1 MLLAKVAAPMP
12 ELRWPAQFSL
22 DGLGDRARLHLLVPE
37 GYLVEGQLAADLLR
51 AGRGLGW
58 LRPDPYELEPDD
70 LRRLAAASEPAGTV
84 VIQQPL
90 ADPTRLGGPA
100 PALAASEVVLSPCAG
115 DRGLAVRAES
125 AVAAAG
131 HLDCPLRRDV
141 IDRLVAVT
149 GGRSA
154 VIDSVLR
161 AACLR
166 GAARQDVLAER
177 VMRAGGLAELVASVV
192 AWLLRD
198 AEPAR
203 LQALALAARLG
214 YAHEDLTALRP
225 ALREP
230 GKEPWWE
237 PLTGGWYRM
246 LPFWSTAICAL
257 RPARTPAFR
266 RRLALLAG
274 ELVGAH
280 AAREAVELSR
290 RANDRALLSDLLSET
305 DVTLTPPGPEVM
317 SAEPE
322 VMSAGPDGPPAGAG
336 GMPAGLEA
344 AWRRA
349 RAALVVGRL
358 GEALEHGRR
367 ARDLTTEP
375 EPADRIRHAL
385 RLIRRTMRARSAHK
399 RMMLLLQAMEATTW
413 PHATASATS
422 TTAPPHATTWPR
434 TAASGTGATAPAH
447 ATTWPHAT
455 ASGMGAT
462 APAHV
467 TASPHATIPPNG
479 AAPTPPTPAA
489 PPDHVATRQATTPGA
504 AAAHTR
510 PERATTSGPEGEVHN
525 VAGAAAGFGREGG
538 RADVEA
544 WLLGT
549 FRLRVGGRPV
559 EEWSG
564 KLGRSVL
571 MYLLLS
577 HPKPIRRDVVID
589 AIWPGVPEGAARNRL
604 NATMHALRADLRK
617 AAHPDRQVIVYE
629 RETYALAPGL
639 SIWLDVEEFAG
650 RCATAA
656 LLQEEDGKRGEAI
669 ARHEAARALYA
680 GDLLEDAPYLDW
692 VVPERERLSTA
703 YVDLLDGLA
712 ALYLAEGAYAKCVDT
727 CRRVLARDSCREQTH
742 RLLMRCHAR
751 QNQPHKAL
759 AQYETCR
766 RELDAVLGMTPSPET
781 HALFES
787 VRRHLTV

>member
-22 DGLGDRARLHLLVPE
+22 DGLDDRARLHLLVPE
-37 GYLVEGQLAADLLR
+37 GYLVEGRLAADLLR

-70 LRRLAAASEPAGTV
+70 LRRLAAASGPAGTV

-203 LQALALAARLG
+203 LQALGLAARLG

-290 RANDRALLSDLLSET
+290 RANDRALLTDLLSET
-305 DVTLTPPGPEVM
+305 DVNLTPPGPEGV
-317 SAEPE
+317 
-322 VMSAGPDGPPAGAG
+322 SAGLDGPPAGVG
-336 GMPAGLEA
+336 GMPAGLEG

-367 ARDLTTEP
+367 ARDLTTGP
-375 EPADRIRHAL
+375 ESADRIRHAL

-413 PHATASATS
+413 PHPTASPTS
-422 TTAPPHATTWPR
+422 VPAPPHTTTRPHP
-434 TAASGTGATAPAH
+434 TASGTSATAPAH
-447 ATTWPHAT
+447 ATT
-455 ASGMGAT
+455 
-462 APAHV
+462 
-467 TASPHATIPPNG
+467 SPHATIPPNG
-479 AAPTPPTPAA
+479 GARTAPPTPAA
-489 PPDHVATRQATTPGA
+489 PPEHVATRQATPPGP
-504 AAAHTR
+504 AAAHTP
-510 PERATTSGPEGEVHN
+510 PERATTSGPEGAGRG
-525 VAGAAAGFGREGG
+525 VAGAAAGFGQEGG

-549 FRLRVGGRPV
+549 FRVRLGGRPV

-604 NATMHALRADLRK
+604 NATMHALRADLRR
-617 AAHPDRQVIVYE
+617 AAHPDRQVVVYE

-669 ARHEAARALYA
+669 ARHEAARALYG

-712 ALYLAEGAYAKCVDT
+712 SLYLAEGAYAKCVDT